1 MVSFISVTTQKGE
14 KSDILIRPKVMK
26 REWLVGCRGYNLGS
40 VEFRKEMTFD
50 LQIMPHYTVKLVLA
64 TTMVTTWE
72 KRTRHMGLET
82 VSTESPGRGIC

>member
-1 MVSFISVTTQKGE
+1 MVAEATIW
-14 KSDILIRPKVMK
+14 DL
-26 REWLVGCRGYNLGS
+26 W
-40 VEFRKEMTFD
+40 EFRKEMTFD

-82 VSTESPGRGIC
+82 VSTGKPGRARLIL